1 MKGVKLINKPQ
12 FSLFNDNV
20 NFISKGLKTFRAG
33 AKITFLTV
41 FTADED
47 AFFIELLASK
57 CSP

>member
-1 MKGVKLINKPQ
+1 MTGVKLINKPQ

-20 NFISKGLKTFRAG
+20 NFILKGLKTFRAE

-47 AFFIELLASK
+47 IFLLNY
-57 CSP
+57 